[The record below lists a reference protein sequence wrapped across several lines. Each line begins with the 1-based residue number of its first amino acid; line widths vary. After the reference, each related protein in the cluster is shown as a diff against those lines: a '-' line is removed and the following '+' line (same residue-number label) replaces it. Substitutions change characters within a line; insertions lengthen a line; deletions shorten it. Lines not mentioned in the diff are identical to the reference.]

1 MSMILFLGSPDNN
14 AGDLMEISNYLGS
27 MWNTDI
33 VFVVDA
39 NKNTSHHLR
48 RFKVL
53 AEKSKPCVKRLQRSN
68 NDIALITFGNTSIV
82 EFGFGS
88 CKTEGCLM
96 NSSSNI
102 KYGYQKSF

>member
-1 MSMILFLGSPDNN
+1 MD
-14 AGDLMEISNYLGS
+14 DLMEISVYMGSLG
-27 MWNTDI
+27 NTDI

-39 NKNTSHHLR
+39 HKNTSHHLR
-48 RFKVL
+48 KFKVL
-53 AEKSKPCVKRLQRSN
+53 AEKSKSCVKRLQRSN

-82 EFGFGS
+82 EFGFAS

-96 NSSSNI
+96 SSSSNI